1 MKILTKWYWVLVT
14 IFALAWIRVED
25 PFLIESMRL
34 NYFDSLQRQHEPVK
48 SSDILLVNV
57 DEKAIQEFGQ
67 WSWARD
73 IFADRLDQ
81 TSPSSINIF
90 TIIYSEPDR
99 FDKDQFLAES
109 LSTRVNILA
118 SAPTSQLA
126 EGSAPH
132 VGTAVIGGD
141 PFDYVNSWA
150 GIVSPLTVLS
160 DYADGVGVAATMP
173 DIDGVIRTVP
183 LVVSANDYI
192 YPSLALET
200 IRVAAGDISYQMK
213 VGEAGIQAVR
223 IPKYETVSTLGD
235 GSIYVSYWNEFDSI
249 SVSDITEENTEGKFL
264 IWGVTAEGVANPVPT
279 SVGAMY
285 PNEIQANIIQTL
297 LNGNTIVRPDYAD
310 VLEIA
315 IVILISLVVL
325 LLVYKAKIWLV
336 APLVALFIGGCFY
349 YSQHLWASQ
358 YLLLDAVFPA
368 LSLLIVFAHSSFGK
382 FIDEFLQK
390 QLIKKQFGTYVNP
403 TIVERLQK
411 DPSLIKLG
419 GERKEVSVV
428 MTDMRNFTALGESY
442 GDRVEEFTA
451 VMNKYMTAIAEPVF
465 ENDGTLIKFIG
476 DASMHIHGAPID
488 DEKHAVRA
496 VKTTLEMIEAVEK
509 FNETLAAEGK
519 PPVGMGAGVNTGE
532 VIVGNIGAEKKLGY
546 DVLGDTVSVAARVEG
561 QTKAY
566 GVLIIIGPKTA
577 ELVKDEYPVFELDCI
592 AVKGKT
598 IGLNIYTIE
607 QETPE
612 HRQFLEYYY
621 NGDWE
626 LAIQSIEKCTIA
638 APKMYKYYEQMKLRL
653 SEGVP
658 SNWDGTYRATSK

>member
-1 MKILTKWYWVLVT
+1 
-14 IFALAWIRVED
+14 
-25 PFLIESMRL
+25 
-34 NYFDSLQRQHEPVK
+34 
-48 SSDILLVNV
+48 
-57 DEKAIQEFGQ
+57 
-67 WSWARD
+67 
-73 IFADRLDQ
+73 
-81 TSPSSINIF
+81 
-90 TIIYSEPDR
+90 
-99 FDKDQFLAES
+99 
-109 LSTRVNILA
+109 
-118 SAPTSQLA
+118 
-126 EGSAPH
+126 
-132 VGTAVIGGD
+132 
-141 PFDYVNSWA
+141 
-150 GIVSPLTVLS
+150 
-160 DYADGVGVAATMP
+160 
-173 DIDGVIRTVP
+173 
-183 LVVSANDYI
+183 
-192 YPSLALET
+192 
-200 IRVAAGDISYQMK
+200 MK

-223 IPKYETVSTLGD
+223 IPKYETINTLGD
-235 GSIYVSYWNEFDSI
+235 SSIYVSYWNEFDSI

-285 PNEIQANIIQTL
+285 PHEIQANIIQTL
-297 LNGNTIVRPDYAD
+297 LSGNTIVRPDYAD

-315 IVILISLVVL
+315 IVVLISLVVL

-349 YSQHLWASQ
+349 YSQHLWATQ

-519 PPVGMGAGVNTGE
+519 PPVGMGA
-532 VIVGNIGAEKKLGY
+532 
-546 DVLGDTVSVAARVEG
+546 
-561 QTKAY
+561 
-566 GVLIIIGPKTA
+566 
-577 ELVKDEYPVFELDCI
+577 
-592 AVKGKT
+592 
-598 IGLNIYTIE
+598 
-607 QETPE
+607 
-612 HRQFLEYYY
+612 
-621 NGDWE
+621 
-626 LAIQSIEKCTIA
+626 
-638 APKMYKYYEQMKLRL
+638 
-653 SEGVP
+653 
-658 SNWDGTYRATSK
+658 

>member
-1 MKILTKWYWVLVT
+1 MKILTKWYWVLLT
-14 IFALAWIRVED
+14 IFLLLWVRSED
-25 PFLIESMRL
+25 PFLVESARL
-34 NYFDSLQRQHEPVK
+34 SYFDFLQRQHEPVQ

-57 DEKAIQEFGQ
+57 DEKSIQEYGQ
-67 WSWARD
+67 WPWARNV
-73 IFADRLDQ
+73 FADRLFH
-81 TSPSSINIF
+81 TSESSISVF
-90 TIIYSEPDR
+90 TIIFSEQDR
-99 FDKDQFLAES
+99 FGKDKDFADVLA
-109 LSTRVNILA
+109 TRVNILA
-118 SAPTSQLA
+118 SAPTSQLE

-132 VGTAVIGGD
+132 VGTAVIGGN
-141 PFDYVNSWA
+141 PSDYVISWG
-150 GIVSPLTVLS
+150 GIVSPIPALS
-160 DYADGVGVAATMP
+160 DFADGVGVSATIP
-173 DIDGVIRTVP
+173 DVDGIVRKVP

-192 YPSLALET
+192 YPSMALET
-200 IRVAAGDISYQMK
+200 IRVAAGDISYQMR

-223 IPKYETVSTLGD
+223 IPRYETINTLGN
-235 GSIYVSYWNEFDSI
+235 GSIYVSYWNKFDSI
-249 SVSDITEENTEGKFL
+249 SVSDIDPSNTEGKFL
-264 IWGVTAEGVANPVPT
+264 IWGVTAEGVGNPVPT

-285 PNEIQANIIQTL
+285 PHEIQANILQTL
-297 LNGNTIVRPDYAD
+297 LSGNTIIRPDYAD
-310 VLEIA
+310 VLEMA
-315 IVILISLVVL
+315 IVAITSIVVL
-325 LLVYKAKIWLV
+325 LLVSKAKIWLV
-336 APLVALFIGGCFY
+336 LPLVVVFIGGCAY
-349 YSQHLWASQ
+349 YSYYSWTTQ
-358 YLLLDAVFPA
+358 YLLLDVVFPA
-368 LSLLIVFAHSSFGK
+368 LSILIVFAHASFAK

-442 GDRVEEFTA
+442 GDRVEDFTA
-451 VMNKYMTAIAEPVF
+451 IMNKYMTAISEPVF

-496 VKTTLEMIEAVEK
+496 VKTTLEMIEAVDR

-532 VIVGNIGAEKKLGY
+532 VIVGNIGSEKKLGY

-577 ELVKDEYPVFELDCI
+577 ELVRGEYPVFELDCI

-598 IGLNIYTIE
+598 VGLNIYTIE
-607 QETPE
+607 EETPE
-612 HRQFLEYYY
+612 HRKFLELYYS
-621 NGDWE
+621 GDWVE
-626 LAIQSIEKCTIA
+626 AIRQIEKCLET
-638 APKMYKYYEQMKLRL
+638 APNMYKYYEQMKIRL

-658 SNWDGTYRATSK
+658 SAWDGVFRATSK

>member
-1 MKILTKWYWVLVT
+1 MKILTKWYWVLLT
-14 IFALAWIRVED
+14 IFLLAWLRVED
-25 PFLIESMRL
+25 PFLVESVRL
-34 NYFDSLQRQHEPVK
+34 NYFDSLQRQHEPVQ

-57 DEKAIQEFGQ
+57 DEKSIQEFGQ
-67 WSWARD
+67 WSWSRD
-73 IFADRLDQ
+73 IFAERLYQ
-81 TSPSSINIF
+81 TSESSINIF
-90 TIIYSEPDR
+90 TIIYSEEDR
-99 FDKDQFLAES
+99 FGKDEFLAES
-109 LSTRVNILA
+109 LSMRVNILA

-141 PFDYVNSWA
+141 PSDYVNSWG

-160 DYADGVGVAATMP
+160 DYADGVGVSATIP
-173 DIDGVIRTVP
+173 DVDGVVRKVP

-223 IPKYETVSTLGD
+223 IPKYETINTLGD
-235 GSIYVSYWNEFDSI
+235 SSIYVSYWNKFDSI

-279 SVGAMY
+279 PVGAMY
-285 PNEIQANIIQTL
+285 PHEVQANIIQTL
-297 LNGNTIVRPDYAD
+297 LSGNTIVRPDYAD

-315 IVILISLVVL
+315 IVLFVGIIVL

-336 APLVALFIGGCFY
+336 APLVALFIGACY
-349 YSQHLWASQ
+349 YFSFHLWVTQ
-358 YLLLDAVFPA
+358 YLLLDVVFPA
-368 LSLLIVFAHSSFGK
+368 LAVLIVFAHASFAK

-488 DEKHAVRA
+488 DEQHAKRA
-496 VKTTLEMIEAVEK
+496 VKTTLEMIEAVER

-561 QTKAY
+561 QTKSY

-577 ELVKDEYPVFELDCI
+577 ELVRDEYSVFELDCI

-612 HRQFLEYYY
+612 HREFLELYYK
-621 NGDWE
+621 GDWKAA
-626 LAIQSIEKCTIA
+626 LKMMEKCTTA
-638 APKMYKYYEQMKLRL
+638 CPAMYKYYELMKIRL

-658 SNWDGTYRATSK
+658 SNWDGIYRATSK